1 MTSRYFAYGSNL
13 NVDDFRRYCT
23 ENGLDASVLRPLG
36 RAFLPD
42 HEPVFHYRSSER
54 GGGVL
59 DVRPRRGIATPGA
72 LFEVMDG
79 FEVLDRKEGVSTGAY
94 RRVRVTAL
102 TDDGRSHEVE
112 TYVVDPS
119 RHGPHVP
126 PSDEYLKIV
135 STGLARHRHDTAMLR
150 AAAAGRRPACDPSS
164 VFVYGTLRRG
174 ESRGSSLEHHD
185 PLEEGKGVV
194 HGTVRGKLLDL
205 GEYPGLLPTDD
216 PHARVHGELYTFF
229 ELEKVFG
236 ELDAIE
242 DFLGYGVDGSLYHRV
257 LVRVDLDGRE
267 RLAWT
272 YVYVGPLAGT
282 CPIESGDW
290 VGYRVARDAAA
301 PSPAL

>member
-1 MTSRYFAYGSNL
+1 M
-13 NVDDFRRYCT
+13 RR
-23 ENGLDASVLRPLG
+23 RPVG
-36 RAFLPD
+36 VPPAIRP
-42 HEPVFHYRSSER
+42 RSS
-54 GGGVL
+54 
-59 DVRPRRGIATPGA
+59 
-72 LFEVMDG
+72 
-79 FEVLDRKEGVSTGAY
+79 STG
-94 RRVRVTAL
+94 RC
-102 TDDGRSHEVE
+102 VE
-112 TYVVDPS
+112 AS
-119 RHGPHVP
+119 
-126 PSDEYLKIV
+126 
-135 STGLARHRHDTAMLR
+135 
-150 AAAAGRRPACDPSS
+150 
-164 VFVYGTLRRG
+164 RG
-174 ESRGSSLEHHD
+174 ELLEHHD